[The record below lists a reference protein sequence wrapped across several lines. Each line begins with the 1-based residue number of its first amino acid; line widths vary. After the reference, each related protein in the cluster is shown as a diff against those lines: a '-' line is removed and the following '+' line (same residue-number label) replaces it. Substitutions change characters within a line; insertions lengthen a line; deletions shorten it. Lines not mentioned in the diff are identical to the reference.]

1 MKKLITLCLV
11 TLAAA
16 LAACS
21 TSPTGGQQLPTPA
34 QVAAQVCPSAQAVLT
49 VLTAPGAVDPAVAAD
64 LAAAT
69 PVVNAVCDAGATVT
83 AVDLHTL
90 ASVGLPAILKIV
102 QASPL
107 PDKDKQA
114 AVLGIAVAQAALA
127 PILAVNAPAAPS
139 PAPVPAASAPAA
151 K

>member
-16 LAACS
+16 LAACATAPAGDS
-21 TSPTGGQQLPTPA
+21 LLPTPA
-34 QVAAQVCPSAQAVLT
+34 QVAAQVCPSAQAALAVLST
-49 VLTAPGAVDPAVAAD
+49 PGAIDPAAAEK
-64 LAAAT
+64 LALAS
-69 PVVNAVCDAGATVT
+69 PVVDAVCAAGATVT

-114 AVLGIAVAQAALA
+114 AVLGIAVAQAAIA
-127 PILAVNAPAAPS
+127 PILAANAPATTAT
-139 PAPVPAASAPAA
+139 APVPAAAAPAA